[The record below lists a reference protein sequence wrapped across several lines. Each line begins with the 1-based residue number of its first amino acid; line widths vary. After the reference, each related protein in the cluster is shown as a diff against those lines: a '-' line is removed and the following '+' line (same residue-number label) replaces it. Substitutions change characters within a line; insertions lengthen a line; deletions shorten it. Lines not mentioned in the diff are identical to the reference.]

1 MANAKKK
8 KATKKSPQ
16 SNGANGT
23 RGQTSRARKQT
34 NQAEGTGTGLS
45 RPEPN
50 DLGTG
55 SPFTFMSRFSEE
67 MDRLFGE
74 YGLGRGW
81 LAPAFEGGLDR
92 LTALGSSKFSP
103 QIEVFERE
111 NKLVICADL
120 PGMTKDNVDIE
131 IANEAVVIRGE
142 RHSERE
148 EDAKGYYRSE
158 RSYGSF
164 YRRIPLPEGVS
175 ADKATADF
183 RNGVLEISIPAG
195 ERVEEKRR
203 QLEIRGKTEEQ
214 PRSRAKAAGGS
225 K

>member
-1 MANAKKK
+1 MANAKK

-16 SNGANGT
+16 SNSAK
-23 RGQTSRARKQT
+23 GQISPGRKQT
-34 NQAEGTGTGLS
+34 NQAEGTATGLS

-55 SPFTFMSRFSEE
+55 SPFTFMRRFSEE

-103 QIEVFERE
+103 QIEVFERDK
-111 NKLVICADL
+111 NLVIRADL
-120 PGMTKDNVDIE
+120 PGMTKDNVNIE

-195 ERVEEKRR
+195 AQVEEKRR
-203 QLEIRGKTEEQ
+203 QLEIRGETEEQ
-214 PRSRAKAAGGS
+214 PRSKAKAAGQ
-225 K
+225 

>member
-8 KATKKSPQ
+8 ASKKSPGR
-16 SNGANGT
+16 SGT
-23 RGQTSRARKQT
+23 KQQLSHSQKKT
-34 NQAEGTGTGLS
+34 NQPDVTGTNLS
-45 RPEPN
+45 RPEPD
-50 DLGTG
+50 DLGNAT
-55 SPFTFMSRFSEE
+55 PFTFMRRFSEE
-67 MDRLFGE
+67 MDRLFGDF
-74 YGLGRGW
+74 GFGQGW

-103 QIEVFERE
+103 QVEVLERD
-111 NKLVICADL
+111 NQLVIRADL
-120 PGMTKDNVDIE
+120 PGMTKDNVNID

-142 RHSERE
+142 RKSERE
-148 EDAKGYYRSE
+148 EDTPGYYRSE

-175 ADKATADF
+175 TEKATADF

-195 ERVEEKRR
+195 QQVEEKRR
-203 QLEIRGKTEEQ
+203 QLEIRSETES
-214 PRSRAKAAGGS
+214 PLRSKAKAAGG

>member
-8 KATKKSPQ
+8 KATKKSTQ

-23 RGQTSRARKQT
+23 RGQTSLARKQT

-55 SPFTFMSRFSEE
+55 SPFTFMRRFSEE

-103 QIEVFERE
+103 QVEVFERD
-111 NKLVICADL
+111 NKLVIRADL
-120 PGMTKDNVDIE
+120 PGMTKDNVNIE
-131 IANEAVVIRGE
+131 VANEAVVIRGE

-203 QLEIRGKTEEQ
+203 QLEIRGETEEQ
-214 PRSRAKAAGGS
+214 PRSRAKAAGQ
-225 K
+225 

>member
-1 MANAKKK
+1 MANAKSK
-8 KATKKSPQ
+8 KASKKSSQ
-16 SNGANGT
+16 SNGTKRQSKPARQKPNQPEGAGT
-23 RGQTSRARKQT
+23 S
-34 NQAEGTGTGLS
+34 LS

-50 DLGTG
+50 DLANA
-55 SPFTFMSRFSEE
+55 SPFTFMRRFSEE

-74 YGLGRGW
+74 YGFGRGW

-103 QIEVFERE
+103 QVEVFERD
-111 NKLVICADL
+111 NNLVIRADL
-120 PGMTKDNVDIE
+120 PGMTKDNVNIE

-142 RHSERE
+142 RQSERE

-175 ADKATADF
+175 TDKATADF

-203 QLEIRGKTEEQ
+203 QLEISSESEEQ
-214 PRSRAKAAGGS
+214 PRSRAKAAGQ
-225 K
+225 